1 MRTLTENEM
10 NSVAGGIARPAED
23 RATRNSPFPLG
34 SQSSE
39 RSGNGGGSSNSDP
52 VTQRLKDTSKIAKD
66 TCGDNGV
73 KDVSVTGGSKDVGAG
88 AGRSGVSGNYGS
100 DSGDSNGQV
109 SQPQTGALTISINI
123 P

>member
-1 MRTLTENEM
+1 MRELTENEM
-10 NSVAGGIARPAED
+10 SVVAGGIARPEEARRRLTD
-23 RATRNSPFPLG
+23 PSPLG

-39 RSGNGGGSSNSDP
+39 RGGNGGSGNGGGSSNSDP
-52 VTQRLKDTSKIAKD
+52 VTQRLEDTSKIAKD

-100 DSGDSNGQV
+100 DSGSA
-109 SQPQTGALTISINI
+109 SFTCK
-123 P
+123 